1 MNSIDKSNPKSASK
15 VDLSR
20 IKTIDGLDVR
30 GKRVL
35 VRVDFNVPIQDGV
48 VGDTTRIERV
58 LPTIKKLLGNGAKVV
73 VLSHLGRPKTG
84 TMTDTSL
91 KPIADRIAELM
102 QGTKVSFISDCVGD
116 VAKRGVDALAP
127 GELAVLEN
135 LRYHDGEKKNDQAF
149 AKQLAALGDI
159 YVNDAFSTSH
169 RAHASVE
176 AITQFIP
183 SYAGLLMMAEIKAL
197 GAALEHPERPVMA
210 IAGGSKVST
219 KIGVLTNLTARMDAL
234 VLGGG
239 MASTFL
245 FAQGVEIGKSL
256 CQPEAVPT
264 VKAIM
269 ARAKEFGCEIILPKD
284 FVVAK
289 ELKAGAEWQVCTAGN
304 IPPDLM
310 IVDIGPATVADLKKR
325 FAEMKTILW
334 NGPVGAFEY
343 DPFGEGTFALI
354 REAAKLAKA
363 GKLTVIAGG
372 GDTVAALNITGT
384 ADDFTYVSTAG
395 GAFLEWLEGR
405 ELPAVVALAKA
416 GA

>member
-1 MNSIDKSNPKSASK
+1 MNQIDNSNPKPSSK
-15 VDLSR
+15 VNLSR
-20 IKTIDGLDVR
+20 IKTIEGLDVK

-58 LPTIKKLLGNGAKVV
+58 LPTIKTLLAGGAKVI

-91 KPIADRIAELM
+91 KPIADKIAELM
-102 QGTKVSFISDCVGD
+102 QGTKVSFIGDCVGD

-135 LRYHDGEKKNDQAF
+135 LRYHDGEKQNDVSF

-176 AITQFIP
+176 AITEFLP

-219 KIGVLTNLTARMDAL
+219 KIAVLTNLTARMDAL

-289 ELKAGAEWQVCTAGN
+289 ELKAGAEWQVCGVN
-304 IPPDLM
+304 DIPPDLM
-310 IVDIGPATVADLKKR
+310 IVDIGPQTVADLKKR

-343 DPFGEGTFALI
+343 DPFGEGTFALV

-405 ELPAVVALAKA
+405 ELPAVVALTKA

>member
-1 MNSIDKSNPKSASK
+1 MNQIDNSNPKPSSK

-20 IKTIDGLDVR
+20 IKTIEGLDVK

-58 LPTIKKLLGNGAKVV
+58 LPTIKTLLAGGAKVI

-91 KPIADRIAELM
+91 KPIADKIAELM
-102 QGTKVSFISDCVGD
+102 QGTKVSFIGDCVGD

-135 LRYHDGEKKNDQAF
+135 LRYHDGEKQNDVSF

-176 AITQFIP
+176 AITEFLP

-219 KIGVLTNLTARMDAL
+219 KIAVLTNLTARMDAL

-289 ELKAGAEWQVCTAGN
+289 ELKAGAEWQVCGVN
-304 IPPDLM
+304 DIPPDLM
-310 IVDIGPATVADLKKR
+310 IVDIGPQTVADLKKR

-343 DPFGEGTFALI
+343 DPFGEGTFALV

-405 ELPAVVALAKA
+405 ELPAVVALTKA